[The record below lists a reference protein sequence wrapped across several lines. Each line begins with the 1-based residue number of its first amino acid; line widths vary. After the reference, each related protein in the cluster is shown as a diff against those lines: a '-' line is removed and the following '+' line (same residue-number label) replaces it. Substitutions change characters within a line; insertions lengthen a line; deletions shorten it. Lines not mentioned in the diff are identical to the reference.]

1 MSDITV
7 NGIKVTAAE
16 ALALVRAQAE
26 IAAREAREA
35 AQAVALAAA
44 MADLDAEC
52 AAEDR
57 ALSAR
62 LLAEAETE
70 ARLARET
77 CPWGCGGFV
86 DADSQ
91 CLSYRGELV
100 EAPAVECLGHPAG
113 SFDAM
118 GETVYCDGSCREGR

>member
-7 NGIKVTAAE
+7 NGIKVTADE

-52 AAEDR
+52 AAEDA

-70 ARLARET
+70 ARLERET
-77 CPWGCGGFV
+77 
-86 DADSQ
+86 ADWCAEMAAQ
-91 CLSYRGELV
+91 LKAGQVEGAADQLRARV
-100 EAPAVECLGHPAG
+100 EAWHAVAFPQGCPNSCEACQQRLGGA
-113 SFDAM
+113 
-118 GETVYCDGSCREGR
+118 R